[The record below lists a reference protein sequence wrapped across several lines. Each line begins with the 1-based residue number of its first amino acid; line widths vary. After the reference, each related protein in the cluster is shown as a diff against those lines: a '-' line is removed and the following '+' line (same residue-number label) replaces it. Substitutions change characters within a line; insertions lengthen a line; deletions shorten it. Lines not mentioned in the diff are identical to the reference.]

1 MANIIHSKF
10 LKNMIPIHE
19 LKQGDYVI
27 TDFDGVQRAGAVMR
41 INPDE
46 KQACVE
52 TEVQEF
58 WYEENQLFG
67 IPLDEVQLMSLNFT
81 KEVMADGSIKYMK
94 GSFRMVLPK
103 EGDFNNL
110 DIWYREDF
118 RHHPDIHFVHQL
130 QNHYLQMTKIHLT
143 DEVMA
148 RN

>member
-1 MANIIHSKF
+1 
-10 LKNMIPIHE
+10 MIPIHE

-27 TDFDGVQRAGAVMR
+27 TDFEGVKRPGAVKR

-58 WYEENQLFG
+58 WYEEDQLLG
-67 IPLDEVQLMSLNFT
+67 IPLDESQLMELNFK
-81 KEVMADGSIKYMK
+81 KEILPDGSIKYMK
-94 GSFRMVLPK
+94 GSFRIVVPQG
-103 EGDFNNL
+103 GDFSQL

-130 QNHYLQMTKIHLT
+130 QNHYLQMTKVHLT
-143 DEVMA
+143 DEAMA
-148 RN
+148 

>member
-1 MANIIHSKF
+1 
-10 LKNMIPIHE
+10 
-19 LKQGDYVI
+19 
-27 TDFDGVQRAGAVMR
+27 
-41 INPDE
+41 
-46 KQACVE
+46 
-52 TEVQEF
+52 
-58 WYEENQLFG
+58 
-67 IPLDEVQLMSLNFT
+67 IPLDETQLMALNFT

-148 RN
+148 KN